1 MACRMQR
8 RPSPP
13 RGQGLI
19 EYVLVLIMAMGIAVM
34 IERTSKQGIRRL
46 WYSMAGDIAAPCPV
60 GAGCV
65 KPEAIP
71 DP

>member
-1 MACRMQR
+1 MSCRQGL

-19 EYVLVLIMAMGIAVM
+19 EYVLVLVMALGVAVM
-34 IERTSKQGIRRL
+34 IERAAKQGVRRL
-46 WYSMAGDIAAPCPV
+46 WFTMAGDIAAPCPV
-60 GAGCV
+60 ASGCV